1 MPRPSMRHTARRT
14 PPVAAE
20 CQCWELPLHGGYSR
34 GMFEANGNAIWGAEV
49 NQLRPLTAGDYAL
62 NEKLGEE
69 QREKNRVSKERE
81 AEKRGGEKSGVS
93 SCE

>member
-1 MPRPSMRHTARRT
+1 
-14 PPVAAE
+14 
-20 CQCWELPLHGGYSR
+20 
-34 GMFEANGNAIWGAEV
+34 MFEANGNVIWDAEV